1 MLQPYPFGG
10 EFENLP
16 KTTVYCLKYK
26 ETASIMM
33 LHLYLF
39 I

>member
-1 MLQPYPFGG
+1 MVQPNPFGG
-10 EFENLP
+10 DFENLP

-26 ETASIMM
+26 EIASIMM
-33 LHLYLF
+33 LHGYLF